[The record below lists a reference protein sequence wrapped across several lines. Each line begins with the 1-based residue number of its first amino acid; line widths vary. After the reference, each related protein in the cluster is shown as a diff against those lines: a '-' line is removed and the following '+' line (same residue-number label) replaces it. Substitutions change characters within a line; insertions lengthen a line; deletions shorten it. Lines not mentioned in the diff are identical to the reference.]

1 MSLNRITTH
10 TFSATKTNY
19 APRPHF
25 YGRELRPVTKYQK
38 NKKKAGPRPTN
49 NDGEK
54 MTVKRKLLLTLPND
68 YGKAFKKEDGQ
79 KEETS
84 KS

>member
-1 MSLNRITTH
+1 M
-10 TFSATKTNY
+10 K
-19 APRPHF
+19 
-25 YGRELRPVTKYQK
+25 K
-38 NKKKAGPRPTN
+38 NKKISKNKKRTGPRPPN

-54 MTVKRKLLLTLPND
+54 MTVKRKLLLILPND
-68 YGKAFKKEDGQ
+68 YGKAFKKEDGE

>member
-1 MSLNRITTH
+1 M
-10 TFSATKTNY
+10 K
-19 APRPHF
+19 
-25 YGRELRPVTKYQK
+25 KKQK
-38 NKKKAGPRPTN
+38 NTKKIKKRTGPRSTN

-54 MTVKRKLLLTLPND
+54 MTVKRKLLLILPND
-68 YGKAFKKEDGQ
+68 YGKAFKKEDSE